1 MWVCVHVGVCAC
13 VSVHVHACVSVCE
26 CVTVC
31 ECVYVCEC
39 VCVYEC
45 GRGAAGVGGGM
56 SLQSDAA
63 LEECEPLLRKKVK
76 IYVKI
81 SF

>member
-45 GRGAAGVGGGM
+45 GGGQQVWVG
-56 SLQSDAA
+56 
-63 LEECEPLLRKKVK
+63 ECHSSQMLPWRSVNLFSERR
-76 IYVKI
+76 
-81 SF
+81 